1 MKHSQSLTLFGIL
14 AGVLAVSTASLFIRF
29 AQVEASAL
37 AIAGYRM
44 TLATLILTP
53 LVFLGYRFEL
63 GALNWKIGWKV
74 MLSGFFLAVHF
85 ASWITSLQFTS
96 VTSSVVL
103 VTTTPLWVAIFGSLL
118 LKEKLSKQV
127 VIGLA
132 VALSGSVLVGL
143 SGELPGWFSGDNG
156 LGGAFAGS
164 STNLTGN
171 LLALIGAW
179 TAAGYMLIG
188 RSVRPQLSL
197 PVYTFLVYGTS
208 AVILLIT
215 IAVSGIRITGFSP
228 PVYLWLVLL
237 AVVPQLIGH
246 SAFNWALRYVPASLV
261 SIALLGEPIG
271 STILAMIFLRE
282 NPALF
287 EVIGGIFILA
297 GIYISSRMNTADK
310 NGIPAQ
316 RE

>member
-1 MKHSQSLTLFGIL
+1 MTHSKPLTLLTIL
-14 AGVLAVSTASLFIRF
+14 IGVLAVSTASLFIRF
-29 AQVEASAL
+29 AQAEASAL
-37 AIAGYRM
+37 AIAGFRM
-44 TLATLILTP
+44 TLATLFLMP
-53 LVFLGYRFEL
+53 LVFVRCRPEL
-63 GALNWKIGWKV
+63 GKLNWKIGWKV
-74 MLSGFFLAVHF
+74 ILSGLFLAIHF

-96 VTSSVVL
+96 VASSVVL

-118 LKEKLSKQV
+118 LKEKLSKQI

-132 VALSGSVLVGL
+132 VALTGSVLVGL
-143 SGELPGWFSGDNG
+143 SGELPAWLAGESGLKVSFESNG
-156 LGGAFAGS
+156 
-164 STNLTGN
+164 TNMTGN

-208 AVILLIT
+208 AVILLFT
-215 IAVSGIRITGFSP
+215 IAFNKIPLTGFTP
-228 PVYLWLVLL
+228 AVYFWLLLL

-282 NPALF
+282 NPVVF
-287 EVIGGIFILA
+287 EVIGGIFILT
-297 GIYISSRMNTADK
+297 GIYLSSRPTAPK
-310 NGIPAQ
+310 NS
-316 RE
+316 

>member
-1 MKHSQSLTLFGIL
+1 
-14 AGVLAVSTASLFIRF
+14 
-29 AQVEASAL
+29 
-37 AIAGYRM
+37 
-44 TLATLILTP
+44 
-53 LVFLGYRFEL
+53 
-63 GALNWKIGWKV
+63 
-74 MLSGFFLAVHF
+74 
-85 ASWITSLQFTS
+85 
-96 VTSSVVL
+96 
-103 VTTTPLWVAIFGSLL
+103 
-118 LKEKLSKQV
+118 
-127 VIGLA
+127 
-132 VALSGSVLVGL
+132 
-143 SGELPGWFSGDNG
+143 
-156 LGGAFAGS
+156 
-164 STNLTGN
+164 
-171 LLALIGAW
+171 LIGAW

-208 AVILLIT
+208 AVILLIV

-246 SAFNWALRYVPASLV
+246 TAFNWALRYVPASLV
-261 SIALLGEPIG
+261 SIALLGELIG

-297 GIYISSRMNTADK
+297 GIYISSRMSPADK

>member
-1 MKHSQSLTLFGIL
+1 MNPSKPFTIFSIL

-29 AQVEASAL
+29 AQAEASAL

-44 TLATLILTP
+44 TLATVILAP
-53 LVFLGYRFEL
+53 FVFLRYRFEL
-63 GALNWKIGWKV
+63 GTLNWKIGWKV
-74 MLSGFFLAVHF
+74 VLSGFFLAVHF

-96 VTSSVVL
+96 VASSVVL
-103 VTTTPLWVAIFGSLL
+103 VTTTPLWVAIFGSLI
-118 LKEKLSKQV
+118 LKERLSKPI

-132 VALSGSVLVGL
+132 VALSGSILVGL
-143 SGELPGWFSGDNG
+143 SGELPGWFMGQGGTPG
-156 LGGAFAGS
+156 LFSGS
-164 STNLTGN
+164 SASLKGN

-179 TAAGYMLIG
+179 TAAGYMLFG

-208 AVILLIT
+208 AIILLATIT
-215 IAVSGIRITGFSP
+215 VSGIRVSGFSL
-228 PVYLWLVLL
+228 PVYIWLLVL
-237 AVVPQLIGH
+237 AIVPQLIGH

-297 GIYISSRMNTADK
+297 GIYLSSRTSTAETNTL
-310 NGIPAQ
+310 PVQ

>member
-1 MKHSQSLTLFGIL
+1 LKHSQSLTLFGIL

-53 LVFLGYRFEL
+53 FEL

-74 MLSGFFLAVHF
+74 MLSGFFLAIHF

-164 STNLTGN
+164 STSLTGN

-208 AVILLIT
+208 ALILLIV

-246 SAFNWALRYVPASLV
+246 TAFNWALRYVPASLV

-297 GIYISSRMNTADK
+297 GIYISSRMNPADK

>member
-1 MKHSQSLTLFGIL
+1 LTHSKPLTLLTIL
-14 AGVLAVSTASLFIRF
+14 IGVLAVSTASLFIRF
-29 AQVEASAL
+29 AQAEASAL
-37 AIAGYRM
+37 AIAGFRM
-44 TLATLILTP
+44 TLATLFLMP
-53 LVFLGYRFEL
+53 LVFVRCRPEL
-63 GALNWKIGWKV
+63 GKLNWKIGWKV
-74 MLSGFFLAVHF
+74 ILSGLFLAIHF

-96 VTSSVVL
+96 VASSVVL

-118 LKEKLSKQV
+118 LKEKLSKQI

-132 VALSGSVLVGL
+132 VALTGSVLVGL
-143 SGELPGWFSGDNG
+143 SGELPAWLAGESGLKVSFESNG
-156 LGGAFAGS
+156 
-164 STNLTGN
+164 TNMTGN

-208 AVILLIT
+208 AVILLFT
-215 IAVSGIRITGFSP
+215 IAFNKIPLTGFTP
-228 PVYLWLVLL
+228 AVYFWLLLL

-282 NPALF
+282 NPVVF
-287 EVIGGIFILA
+287 EVIGGIFILT
-297 GIYISSRMNTADK
+297 GIYLSSRPTAPK
-310 NGIPAQ
+310 NS
-316 RE
+316 

>member
-1 MKHSQSLTLFGIL
+1 MTHSKPLTLLTIL
-14 AGVLAVSTASLFIRF
+14 IGVLAVSTASLFIRF
-29 AQVEASAL
+29 AQAEASAL
-37 AIAGYRM
+37 AIAGFRM
-44 TLATLILTP
+44 TLATLFLMP
-53 LVFLGYRFEL
+53 LVFVRCRPEL
-63 GALNWKIGWKV
+63 GKLNWKIGWKV
-74 MLSGFFLAVHF
+74 ILSGLFLAIHF

-96 VTSSVVL
+96 VASSVVL

-118 LKEKLSKQV
+118 LKEKLSKQI

-132 VALSGSVLVGL
+132 VALTGSVLVGL
-143 SGELPGWFSGDNG
+143 SGELPAWLAGESG
-156 LGGAFAGS
+156 LKVSFAS
-164 STNLTGN
+164 SGTNMTGN

-208 AVILLIT
+208 AVILLFT
-215 IAVSGIRITGFSP
+215 IAFNKIPLTGFTP
-228 PVYLWLVLL
+228 AVYFWLLLL

-282 NPALF
+282 NPVVF
-287 EVIGGIFILA
+287 EVIGGIFILT
-297 GIYISSRMNTADK
+297 GIYLSSRPTAPK
-310 NGIPAQ
+310 NS
-316 RE
+316 

>member
-1 MKHSQSLTLFGIL
+1 LTLLTIL
-14 AGVLAVSTASLFIRF
+14 IGVLAVSTASLFIRF
-29 AQVEASAL
+29 AQAEASAL
-37 AIAGYRM
+37 AIAGFRM
-44 TLATLILTP
+44 TLATLFLMP
-53 LVFLGYRFEL
+53 LVFVRCRPEL
-63 GALNWKIGWKV
+63 GKLNWKIGWKV
-74 MLSGFFLAVHF
+74 ILSGLFLAIHF

-96 VTSSVVL
+96 VASSVVL

-118 LKEKLSKQV
+118 LKEKLSKQI

-132 VALSGSVLVGL
+132 VALTGSVLVGL
-143 SGELPGWFSGDNG
+143 SGELPAWLAGESG
-156 LGGAFAGS
+156 LKVSFAS
-164 STNLTGN
+164 SGTNMTGN

-208 AVILLIT
+208 AVILLFT
-215 IAVSGIRITGFSP
+215 IAFNKIPLTGFTP
-228 PVYLWLVLL
+228 AVYFWLLLL

-282 NPALF
+282 NPVVF
-287 EVIGGIFILA
+287 EVIGGIFILT
-297 GIYISSRMNTADK
+297 GIYLSSRPTAPK
-310 NGIPAQ
+310 NS
-316 RE
+316 